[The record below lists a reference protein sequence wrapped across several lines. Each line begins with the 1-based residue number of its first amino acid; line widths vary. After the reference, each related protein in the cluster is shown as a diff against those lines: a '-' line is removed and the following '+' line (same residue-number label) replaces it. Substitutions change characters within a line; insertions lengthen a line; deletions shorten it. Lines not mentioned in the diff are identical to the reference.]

1 MRKQLKKLWMC
12 LSPVYRKTVYQEE
25 LLLDIG
31 AALEKLSSD
40 NKKRYGQYKDSLAT
54 LEQSIEV
61 LQSKIRDNNTKNI
74 FKIVSDNVLNEEY
87 FRFEQKLYNRFETLK
102 ATNFTSI
109 FYDRIERDRL
119 IWIL

>member
-74 FKIVSDNVLNEEY
+74 FKIVSMKNIFALS
-87 FRFEQKLYNRFETLK
+87 K
-102 ATNFTSI
+102 NFITAS
-109 FYDRIERDRL
+109 RH
-119 IWIL
+119 